1 MHVPDGFLDPVI
13 ALTLY
18 IVALLVV
25 IYSGRRYFKGGG
37 DIHYLSVT
45 AAAIFAAQMLNWP
58 IPGGTSAHFVGGAFA
73 SIFLGPFGGCL
84 AMFMNL
90 LVQCLLMGDGG
101 ITALGANVFNMAVVD
116 TFAGYA
122 IYKATLRYLGEGR
135 RFIAAFLAGWIGIT
149 LAAVTC
155 GVELGLSPSFGY
167 PLAVTVPV
175 MGVWHMAL
183 GLVEGIAT
191 GLIVTYLSGRGMM
204 RI

>member
-1 MHVPDGFLDPVI
+1 MHIPDGFLDPVV

-18 IVALLVV
+18 ILSIAVV
-25 IYSGRRYFKGGG
+25 IYSGRRYFSRGG

-73 SIFLGPFGGCL
+73 SILLGPFGGCL

-90 LVQCLLMGDGG
+90 VVQCLLMGDGG
-101 ITALGANVFNMAVVD
+101 ITALGANNFNMAVVGV
-116 TFAGYA
+116 FAGYA
-122 IYKATLRYLGEGR
+122 IYKATLRYLGEGK
-135 RFIAAFLAGWIGIT
+135 RFLSAFLAGWMSIT

-167 PLAVTVPV
+167 PIAITVPV
-175 MGVWHMAL
+175 MGVWHLAL
-183 GLVEGIAT
+183 GLVEGLAT
-191 GLIVTYLSGRGMM
+191 ALIITYLSSRGL
-204 RI
+204 RL